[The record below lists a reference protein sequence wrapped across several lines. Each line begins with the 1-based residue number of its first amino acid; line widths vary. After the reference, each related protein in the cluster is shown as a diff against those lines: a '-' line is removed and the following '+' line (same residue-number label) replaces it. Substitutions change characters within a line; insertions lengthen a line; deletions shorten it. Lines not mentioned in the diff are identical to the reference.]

1 MAMKKAQTSMF
12 EVGTPNDILALVPA
26 HPVMAGPFTIFPT

>member
-1 MAMKKAQTSMF
+1 MF

-26 HPVMAGPFTIFPT
+26 HHVMAGPFTIFPT